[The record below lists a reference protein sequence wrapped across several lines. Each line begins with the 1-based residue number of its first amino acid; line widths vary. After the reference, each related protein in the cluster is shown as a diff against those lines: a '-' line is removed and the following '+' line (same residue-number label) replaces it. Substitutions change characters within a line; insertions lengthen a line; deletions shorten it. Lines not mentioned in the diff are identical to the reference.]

1 MASDVV
7 IVGGGSAGAVLAAR
21 LSEEADC
28 QVTLLEA
35 GPDSAGV
42 DEVTVPA
49 AFSTLFKTAWDWNY
63 ETTPQSELEGR
74 SAYWPRM
81 KALGGCSAMN
91 AMIYIRGNAADYDTW
106 EERYGAHGWSY
117 REMLPYF
124 IKSEDNVR
132 GANEFHGAGG
142 PLRVEDRRYSHT
154 TVKAFV
160 EAAVAAG
167 FPRNKDHNGVQQH
180 GAGLF
185 QVTMNKG
192 RRQSV
197 RESFLKPA
205 MKRPNLKIITE
216 AHVLKVN
223 IAGGRVTGVTYFH
236 DGQTR
241 TLNASEVILAAG
253 AIGSPHLLMLSGVGD
268 GAQLRSL
275 GIDVNLDNPAVGA
288 NLSDHPVAPL
298 VWFTKNTDAVT
309 DYVSPT
315 RLMQA
320 KLLGRGPLTSNV
332 GEGGLFFNTSFATDE
347 LPDIQV
353 HCAGAMFY
361 DNGMHEPSARAF
373 TAGPT
378 LVEVRSRGSVSLRT
392 ADPMA
397 RPIIDA
403 GYFTDPTDMD
413 ALIEGC
419 LTTRELVEGSAIM
432 RKYIAG
438 HFIGSDAVDK
448 DDMRAHIR
456 RWGQTLY
463 HPVGTCSI
471 GTVVDPSLR
480 VKGIDGL
487 RVIDASVMPTVPRG
501 NTNAPTIAIAEK
513 GADLVK
519 SGI

>member
-1 MASDVV
+1 MASDVL

-21 LSEEADC
+21 LSEDPDR

-49 AFSTLFKTAWDWNY
+49 AFSTLFKTVWDWDY
-63 ETTPQSELEGR
+63 ETTPQRELNGR
-74 SAYWPRM
+74 TTYWPRM

-91 AMIYIRGNAADYDTW
+91 AMIYMRGNRGDYDRW
-106 EERYGAHGWSY
+106 ARDFGADGWSY
-117 REMLPYF
+117 DDLLPYF
-124 IKSEDNVR
+124 KKSEDNAR

-154 TVKAFV
+154 TVKAFID
-160 EAAVAAG
+160 AAVAAG
-167 FPRNKDHNGVQQH
+167 FPRNDDHNGATQH

-185 QVTMNKG
+185 QVTMKKG

-197 RESFLKPA
+197 RESFLRPA
-205 MKRPNLKIITE
+205 MKRPNLHVLTE

-223 IAGGRVTGVTYFH
+223 LSQGRATGVTVVH
-236 DGQTR
+236 EGEVKTM
-241 TLNASEVILAAG
+241 TAGEVILAAG
-253 AIGSPHLLMLSGVGD
+253 AIGSPQLLMLSGI
-268 GAQLRSL
+268 GAAADLRAL
-275 GIDVNLDNPAVGA
+275 GLDVHCDNPAVGS
-288 NLSDHPVAPL
+288 NLSDHPAAPM
-298 VWFTKNTDAVT
+298 VWLTKNTDALT
-309 DYVSPT
+309 DYVSPS
-315 RLMQA
+315 RLLQA

-361 DNGMHEPSARAF
+361 DNGMHEPTARAF

-378 LVEVRSRGSVSLRT
+378 LVEVRSRGSVRLRS
-392 ADPMA
+392 ADPKA
-397 RPIIDA
+397 RPVIDG

-413 ALIEGC
+413 AMIEGC
-419 LTTRELVEGSAIM
+419 LTTRELVEGSSQM
-432 RKYIAG
+432 RQYLAG
-438 HFIGSDAVDK
+438 HFLGSDAIDK

-456 RWGQTLY
+456 QWGQTLY

-471 GTVVDPSLR
+471 GTVVDSTLK
-480 VKGIDGL
+480 VKGVEGL
-487 RVIDASVMPTVPRG
+487 RVVDASVMPTVPRG

-513 GADLVK
+513 AADLIK
-519 SGI
+519 SGK